1 MSVSSHA
8 ASEGTAP
15 ANFYADSGA
24 WAMDPPEPEP
34 VFEAYV
40 EDDHLVIYPADDP
53 DTWIAA
59 KHPVK
64 IEQ

>member
-1 MSVSSHA
+1 MSVHGHA
-8 ASEGTAP
+8 ASEGAEP
-15 ANFYADSGA
+15 GNFYAESGA
-24 WAMDPPEPEP
+24 WAMDPPELEA

-59 KHPVK
+59 KHPVE